1 MTGKAE
7 INLKQIISLIGFFLM
22 VEGMFMLLGLPFAF
36 YYKDRYPLALL
47 YSALITSGTGGIVWY
62 FTRRKSKELI
72 NKRDGFLVV
81 TFTWIAIST
90 FGTLPFLISGAI
102 PSITDAFFETMSG
115 FTTTGASIL
124 SDVEVLPKGILF
136 WRSMTHWIGGMG
148 IIVLSIIVLP
158 FLGIGGLQLYAA
170 EMPGVT
176 KDKLHP
182 RISETAKRLWGI
194 YIVLTILHVCLLLLG
209 KMNLFESLC
218 HSFGSMG
225 TGGFSTR
232 NASIGAYSPY
242 IQYVIIVFMFLA
254 GMNFTLHFLVVSGKI
269 KRVIRDEELRYYLFI
284 ILGTSLVIAVFL
296 VLNSGLGKEKAFRD
310 ALFQVVSII
319 TTTGY
324 FTSDYIIWP
333 GALWFIILLLMF
345 VGGMAG
351 STGGGVKVIRQ
362 MLLFKNAGK
371 ELKRAIHPHGIIPV
385 RLNHQAVSQDIIY
398 KVMAFFQLYILIFI
412 FGAVLL
418 SFLGLDFET
427 AIGAS
432 ISSLGNI
439 GPGLGKVGPV
449 GNYGFIPDVGKW
461 LLSFMMLLGRLE
473 LFTVL
478 LLITP
483 SFWKR

>member
-1 MTGKAE
+1 MIGKAE
-7 INLKQIISLIGFFLM
+7 INVKQILNLIGFILL
-22 VEGMFMLLGLPFAF
+22 VEGLFMLLGLPFSI
-36 YYKDRYPLALL
+36 YYKDKYPLALL
-47 YSALITSGTGGIVWY
+47 YSFLITSGTGGILWLI
-62 FTRRKSKELI
+62 TRKKGKDFISKRE
-72 NKRDGFLVV
+72 GFLVV
-81 TFTWIAIST
+81 TFTWIAISL
-90 FGTLPFLISGAI
+90 FGTVPFLISGSI
-102 PSITDAFFETMSG
+102 PSFTDAFFETMSG

-124 SDVEVLPKGILF
+124 TDVEILPRGILF

-158 FLGIGGLQLYAA
+158 FLGVGGMQLYAA

-194 YIVLTILHVCLLLLG
+194 YIILTILHIFLLWLG
-209 KMNLFESLC
+209 GMNLLESMC

-232 NASIGAYSPY
+232 NASIGAFSPY
-242 IQYVIIVFMFLA
+242 IQYVITAFMFLA
-254 GMNFTLHFLVVSGKI
+254 GMNFTLHFLAFTGKFKQI
-269 KRVIRDEELRYYLFI
+269 WRNEEFRYYLFLI
-284 ILGTSLVIAVFL
+284 FGIALVIAFY
-296 VLNSGLGKEKAFRD
+296 LNLNTSLGWEKSFRD
-310 ALFQVVSII
+310 ALFQVVSIV

-324 FTSDYIIWP
+324 ITSDYLVWP
-333 GALWFIILLLMF
+333 GALWFLILLLMF
-345 VGGMAG
+345 IGGMAG

-362 MLLFKNAGK
+362 ILLFKNAGK

-385 RLNHQAVSQDIIY
+385 RMNHEAVSQDIIF
-398 KVMAFFQLYILIFI
+398 KVMAFFQIYILIFV
-412 FGAVLL
+412 FGAIGL

-427 AIGAS
+427 AVGAS
-432 ISSLGNI
+432 ISALGNI

-449 GNYGFIPDVGKW
+449 GNYGFIPVAGKW
-461 LLSFMMLLGRLE
+461 LLSLLMLLGRLE

-478 LLITP
+478 ILLTR